1 LVFVCKKFRELILM
15 KILVIGGG
23 GREHALVW
31 KIAQSCEVEKIY
43 CAPGNPGTAELAD
56 NVAISPM
63 DFEKLVT
70 FVRDN
75 HIDLTVVGP
84 EDPLVSGIV
93 DYFNNHDLN
102 IFGPDKNA
110 AQLEGSK
117 YFSKE
122 LMKKYHIPTAD
133 YQTFTSPDKA
143 KEYIRSEAIFPLV
156 LKASGLAAGKGVLI
170 CQSSEEAT
178 EGIQQIMEDKAFGSA
193 GDKMIVEEFLTG
205 EEVSIFAL
213 SDGNDYL
220 LLSPAQDHKKVSEGD
235 RGKNTGGM
243 GAYAPAPIA
252 TQSFI
257 EKIKPKIIERTFEAM
272 RSEGIPYKGLL
283 YLGLII
289 TMEGPKVLE
298 YNCRF
303 GDPEAEVIL
312 PLLKSDLV
320 PLMEASINGTIGQ
333 QTIELYNNYAL
344 DVVLAS
350 GGYPDKYENGKII
363 EGLESL
369 DESILVFH
377 AGTKT
382 ENDTLVT
389 NGGRVLNIVAMADD
403 FISMSESLYKNVARI
418 GFEGVHYRKD
428 IGYRAKK
435 YFE

>member
-1 LVFVCKKFRELILM
+1 M
-15 KILVIGGG
+15 KILIIGRG

-31 KIAQSCEVEKIY
+31 KIVQSNQVEKIY
-43 CAPGNPGTAELAD
+43 CAPGNPGTAELSE

-63 DFEKLVT
+63 DFEKLVS
-70 FVRDN
+70 FAKDN
-75 HIDLTVVGP
+75 QIDLTIVGP

-93 DYFNNHDLN
+93 DYFNDHGLK

-122 LMKKYHIPTAD
+122 LMKKYHIPTAT

-143 KEYIRSEAIFPLV
+143 KEYIGSEVKFPLV

-170 CQSSEEAT
+170 CQSGEEAL
-178 EGIQQIMEDKAFGSA
+178 EGIGQIMEDKAFGSA
-193 GDKMIVEEFLTG
+193 GDKMIIEEFLEG

-213 SDGNDYL
+213 SDGADYL
-220 LLSPAQDHKKVSEGD
+220 LLSPAQDHKKVFEGD
-235 RGKNTGGM
+235 HGKNTGGM
-243 GAYAPAPIA
+243 GAYAPAPIV
-252 TQSFI
+252 TSSLI
-257 EKIKPKIIERTFEAM
+257 EKIEPEIIERTFEAM
-272 RSEGIPYKGLL
+272 RSEGMPYKGLL
-283 YLGLII
+283 YIGLII
-289 TMEGPKVLE
+289 TNQGPKVLE

-320 PLMEASINGTIGQ
+320 PLMEASINGTMREQ
-333 QTIELYNNYAL
+333 RVQLYDKFAL

-350 GGYPDKYENGKII
+350 GGYPDKYEKGKII

-369 DESILVFH
+369 DSDILVFH
-377 AGTKT
+377 AGTKS
-382 ENDTLVT
+382 ENDFLVT

-403 FISMSESLYKNVARI
+403 FFSLTENLYKNVDRI
-418 GFEGVHYRKD
+418 RFEGLHYRKD
-428 IGYRAKK
+428 IGYRVRK
-435 YFE
+435 YFD

>member
-1 LVFVCKKFRELILM
+1 M

-31 KIAQSCEVEKIY
+31 KLSQSNRVEKIY
-43 CAPGNPGTAELAD
+43 CAPGNPGIETFGENLD
-56 NVAISPM
+56 ISPL
-63 DFEKLVT
+63 DFEKLVL
-70 FVRDN
+70 FVKDN
-75 HIDLTVVGP
+75 DINLTVVGP

-93 DYFNNHDLN
+93 DYFNDHGLK

-122 LMKKYHIPTAD
+122 LMKKYQIPTAT

-143 KEYIRSEAIFPLV
+143 KEYIESEAIFPLV

-170 CQSSEEAT
+170 CQSREEAM
-178 EGIQQIMEDKAFGSA
+178 EGISKILEDKAFGDA
-193 GDKMIVEEFLTG
+193 GDKMIIEEFLEG

-213 SDGNDYL
+213 SDGTDYL
-220 LLSPAQDHKKVSEGD
+220 LLSPAQDHKKVFEGD

-252 TQSFI
+252 TKSFI
-257 EKIKPKIIERTFEAM
+257 EKIKPEIIERTFEAM
-272 RSEGIPYKGLL
+272 RLEGMPYKGLL
-283 YLGLII
+283 YFGLIL
-289 TMEGPKVLE
+289 TKDGPKVLE

-320 PLMEASINGTIGQ
+320 SLMEASINGTIGEQ
-333 QTIELYNNYAL
+333 SIELYDEFAL

-350 GGYPDKYENGKII
+350 GGYPDRYEKGKVI

-369 DESILVFH
+369 DSDILVFH

-382 ENDTLVT
+382 ENDYLVT
-389 NGGRVLNIVAMADD
+389 NGGRVLNIVARAND
-403 FISMSESLYKNVARI
+403 FLTLTETLYKNIDRI
-418 GFEGVHYRKD
+418 KFESIHYRKD
-428 IGYRAKK
+428 IGYRARK
-435 YFE
+435 YFK

>member
-1 LVFVCKKFRELILM
+1 M
-15 KILVIGGG
+15 KILVIGSG

-31 KIAQSCEVEKIY
+31 KIAQSSQVEKIY
-43 CAPGNPGTAELAD
+43 CAPGNPGTAELSE

-63 DFEKLVT
+63 DFEKLVS
-70 FVRDN
+70 FVKDN
-75 HIDLTVVGP
+75 QIDLTIVGP

-93 DYFNNHDLN
+93 DYFNDHGLK

-122 LMKKYHIPTAD
+122 LMKKYHIPTAT

-143 KEYIRSEAIFPLV
+143 KEYIGSEVKFPLV

-170 CQSSEEAT
+170 CQSGEEAL
-178 EGIQQIMEDKAFGSA
+178 EGIGQIMEDKAFGSA
-193 GDKMIVEEFLTG
+193 GDKMIIEEFLEG

-213 SDGNDYL
+213 SDGADYL
-220 LLSPAQDHKKVSEGD
+220 LLSPAQDHKKVFEGD
-235 RGKNTGGM
+235 HGKNTGGM

-252 TQSFI
+252 TSSLI
-257 EKIKPKIIERTFEAM
+257 EKIKPEIIERTFEAM
-272 RSEGIPYKGLL
+272 RSEGMPYKGLL
-283 YLGLII
+283 YIGIII
-289 TMEGPKVLE
+289 TNQGPKVLE

-320 PLMEASINGTIGQ
+320 PLMEASINGTMREQ
-333 QTIELYNNYAL
+333 RVQLYDKFTL

-350 GGYPDKYENGKII
+350 GGYPDKYEKGKII

-369 DESILVFH
+369 DSDILVFH
-377 AGTKT
+377 AGTKS
-382 ENDTLVT
+382 ENDFLVT

-403 FISMSESLYKNVARI
+403 FFSLTENLYKNVDRI
-418 GFEGVHYRKD
+418 RFEGVHYRKD
-428 IGYRAKK
+428 IGYRARK

>member
-1 LVFVCKKFRELILM
+1 M
-15 KILVIGGG
+15 KILVIGSG

-31 KIAQSCEVEKIY
+31 KLSQSTKVNKIY
-43 CAPGNPGTAELAD
+43 CAPGNPGTSANGE
-56 NVAISPM
+56 NIAISPM
-63 DFEKLVT
+63 DFEKLVS
-70 FVRDN
+70 FVEEN

-93 DYFNNHDLN
+93 DYFNERGLK
-102 IFGPDKNA
+102 IFGPDKQA

-122 LMKKYHIPTAD
+122 LMKKYKIPTGL
-133 YQTFTSPDKA
+133 YQAFSSSSDA
-143 KEYIRSEAIFPLV
+143 KKYIHSQAKFPLV

-170 CQSSEEAT
+170 CYTEEEAL
-178 EGIQQIMEDKAFGSA
+178 EGIKQIMEDKAFGSA
-193 GDKMIVEEFLTG
+193 GDNMIVEEFLEG

-235 RGKNTGGM
+235 KGKNTGGM

-252 TQSFI
+252 TQSLMKI
-257 EKIKPKIIERTFEAM
+257 IKPEIIDRTFEAM
-272 RSEGIPYKGLL
+272 RAEGMPYKGLL
-283 YLGLII
+283 YFGII
-289 TMEGPKVLE
+289 LTDQGPKVLE

-320 PLMEASINGTIGQ
+320 PLMEASVDGTMRG
-333 QTIELYNNYAL
+333 QTIELYDDYAL

-350 GGYPDKYENGKII
+350 GGYPDKYEKGKII
-363 EGLESL
+363 EGLDSL
-369 DESILVFH
+369 DKEILVFH

-382 ENDTLVT
+382 ENDFLVT
-389 NGGRVLNIVAMADD
+389 SGRRVLNIVAKSDD
-403 FISMSESLYKNVARI
+403 FLKLTETLYKNVERI
-418 GFEGVHYRKD
+418 KFEGVHFRKD
-428 IGYRAKK
+428 IGYRARK

>member
-1 LVFVCKKFRELILM
+1 M
-15 KILVIGGG
+15 KILVIGSG

-31 KIAQSCEVEKIY
+31 KIAQSSQVEKIY
-43 CAPGNPGTAELAD
+43 CAPGNPGTAELSE
-56 NVAISPM
+56 NVALSLM
-63 DFEKLVT
+63 DFEKLVS
-70 FVRDN
+70 FAKDN
-75 HIDLTVVGP
+75 QIDLTIVGP

-93 DYFNNHDLN
+93 DYFNDHGLK

-122 LMKKYHIPTAD
+122 LMKKYHIPTAT

-143 KEYIRSEAIFPLV
+143 KEYIGSEAKFPLV

-170 CQSSEEAT
+170 CQSSEEAL
-178 EGIQQIMEDKAFGSA
+178 EGIGQIMEDKAFGSA
-193 GDKMIVEEFLTG
+193 GDKMIIEEFLEG

-213 SDGNDYL
+213 SDGEDYL
-220 LLSPAQDHKKVSEGD
+220 LLSPAQDHKKVFEGD
-235 RGKNTGGM
+235 QGKNTGGM

-252 TQSFI
+252 TSSLI
-257 EKIKPKIIERTFEAM
+257 EKITPEIIERTFEAM
-272 RSEGIPYKGLL
+272 RSEGMPYKGLL
-283 YLGLII
+283 YFGLII
-289 TMEGPKVLE
+289 TNQGPKVLE

-320 PLMEASINGTIGQ
+320 PLMEASINGTMRE
-333 QTIELYNNYAL
+333 QTIQLYDKFTL

-350 GGYPDKYENGKII
+350 GGYPDKYEKGKII

-369 DESILVFH
+369 DSDILVFH
-377 AGTKT
+377 AGTKS
-382 ENDTLVT
+382 ENDFLVT

-403 FISMSESLYKNVARI
+403 FFSLTENLYKNIDRI
-418 GFEGVHYRKD
+418 RFEGVHYRKD
-428 IGYRAKK
+428 IGYRARE
-435 YFE
+435 YFK